1 MLQIPQ
7 QNMFSVQFP
16 HSQAIVYY
24 FFFLHTVSFF
34 SNAQGGNEK
43 KGSRE
48 KQPETDF

>member
-16 HSQAIVYY
+16 HSQTIVYY

-43 KGSRE
+43 KAVE
-48 KQPETDF
+48 KSSPKLIF